1 MELINQLSSVI
12 ESIRRNQ
19 VLTRIDKKRK
29 EGSIRNEAEFQEE
42 LKNQL
47 IEMSSASSE
56 TTYYPSY
63 IPYGR
68 AYSEYMNENFLS
80 IRENLEVAFLE
91 TSHIMAKIK
100 SHNDFFDKKHNA
112 FHIISA

>member
-1 MELINQLSSVI
+1 
-12 ESIRRNQ
+12 
-19 VLTRIDKKRK
+19 
-29 EGSIRNEAEFQEE
+29 
-42 LKNQL
+42 
-47 IEMSSASSE
+47 MSSASSE

-91 TSHIMAKIK
+91 ATHVMAKIK
-100 SHNDFFDKKHNA
+100 SHNDFFDKTVFRKVKTEVRELYNDSDICSSSPHEA
-112 FHIISA
+112 PL